1 MSDGPSPATLQVVT
15 ALEKAASKGN
25 SEAQFRLGLMYAN
38 GDELPLDYTRAAQLI
53 SEAANAGMTDAQS
66 TMGWLYANGY
76 GVHQN
81 DEIAYRWYLKAA
93 EQGSA
98 KDQYLLGT
106 MSRFGQYGQ
115 SRDPQAA
122 LAWYTK
128 AADQGF
134 APAQFAIGKMLMDGK
149 HVTED
154 RVAAFQWLSLAHVN
168 GSKRAEDTVKE
179 LLKAMTPEEVLRAKA
194 QMLAAAGGQ
203 LSAGG
208 AASD

>member
-1 MSDGPSPATLQVVT
+1 MTKGPSPATLQAVT
-15 ALEKAASKGN
+15 ALEKAASNGH
-25 SEAQFRLGLMYAN
+25 SEAQFRLGVMYAN
-38 GDELPLDYTRAAQLI
+38 GDELPLDYSRAAQLI
-53 SEAANAGMTDAQS
+53 GEAANAGRADAQS
-66 TMGWLYANGY
+66 TLGWLYANGY
-76 GVHQN
+76 GVEQS
-81 DEIAYRWYLKAA
+81 DELACQWYLKAA

-115 SRDPQAA
+115 TRDPQAA
-122 LAWYTK
+122 LTWYAK

-168 GSKRAEDTVKE
+168 GSKRAEETVKE
-179 LLKAMTPEEVLRAKA
+179 LLKSMTTEEVLRAKA
-194 QMLAAAGGQ
+194 QMMAAAGGQ
-203 LSAGG
+203 LPSGG
-208 AASD
+208 AESS